1 MQITQLAKLF
11 NIYKSDIITF
21 SCILQNRKKAMEIK
35 SLHYDDKRHLWSYY
49 YLLIINEAKF
59 QR

>member
-21 SCILQNRKKAMEIK
+21 SCILQNYHKALEIK
-35 SLHYDDKRHLWSYY
+35 SYIMMINSACAII
-49 YLLIINEAKF
+49 LLVNNI
-59 QR
+59 